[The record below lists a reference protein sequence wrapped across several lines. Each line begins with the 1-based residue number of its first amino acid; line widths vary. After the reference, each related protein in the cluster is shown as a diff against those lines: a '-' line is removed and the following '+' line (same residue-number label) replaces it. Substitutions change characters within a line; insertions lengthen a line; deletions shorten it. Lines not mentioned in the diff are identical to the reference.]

1 MKRVNF
7 EINYRIWFVVRDK
20 VRNQVLND
28 AWEYGIVRVRIPVND
43 QMNEMGVE
51 IRMDEPR

>member
-1 MKRVNF
+1 MKRVSF
-7 EINYRIWFVVRDK
+7 EINYRIWFVVHDK

-43 QMNEMGVE
+43 QMNEIGVE